1 MSGEN
6 KLAPPKKILRQGGG
20 FGMNLIPRGVFLDGM
35 WDPVLLGI
43 HLQPTYA
50 VRTWGKHSPRASG
63 EPPQPL
69 RSTVSD
75 AHVCYF
81 SSNIK
86 NNCSYFSILISCQV
100 PKCPALDRMF
110 NKYLLHECLLLCLFI

>member
-1 MSGEN
+1 MSGGN
-6 KLAPPKKILRQGGG
+6 KLAPPKKILRQEEG
-20 FGMNLIPRGVFLDGM
+20 FGMNLTPRDIFLDGM

-50 VRTWGKHSPRASG
+50 VRTWGKHCPRAS

-75 AHVCYF
+75 VHVCYF
-81 SSNIK
+81 
-86 NNCSYFSILISCQV
+86 
-100 PKCPALDRMF
+100 
-110 NKYLLHECLLLCLFI
+110 